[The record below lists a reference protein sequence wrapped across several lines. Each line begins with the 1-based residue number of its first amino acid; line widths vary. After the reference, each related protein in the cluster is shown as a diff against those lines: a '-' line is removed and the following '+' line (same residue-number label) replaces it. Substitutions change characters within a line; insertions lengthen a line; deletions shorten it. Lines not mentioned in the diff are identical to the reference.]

1 MRLLDTFGDCWIT
14 LETAGDL
21 WRLLATFGDLWRL
34 LDTFELETAGVHSR
48 AIRLSAVSEGI
59 QQSPKV
65 SSSLRRYPA
74 VSEGSQQ
81 SPKVSS
87 EGILDTF
94 GDCWIPLETAGYF
107 GDCWIPLETAGYF
120 GDCWIPL
127 ETAGYLWRL
136 LATFEDCWIP
146 SETAGYLRIGDC
158 WSSLEGHPAVSEGI
172 QQSPKVSNSLQ
183 RYPGYL
189 RKIPLET
196 AGYLLR
202 LSFGDCWIPLETTW
216 VAVKKYIINA
226 YLAIAINT

>member
-1 MRLLDTFGDCWIT
+1 MAVVLLTVK
-14 LETAGDL
+14 TAGYL
-21 WRLLATFGDLWRL
+21 WRL
-34 LDTFELETAGVHSR
+34 S
-48 AIRLSAVSEGI
+48 
-59 QQSPKV
+59 
-65 SSSLRRYPA
+65 
-74 VSEGSQQ
+74 
-81 SPKVSS
+81 
-87 EGILDTF
+87 
-94 GDCWIPLETAGYF
+94 ETAGYLWRLS
-107 GDCWIPLETAGYF
+107 DTSGYR
-120 GDCWIPL
+120 WRSS

-136 LATFEDCWIP
+136 LDNFGDCWRP
-146 SETAGYLRIGDC
+146 LETAGYLRRPLETAGYLRIGDC